1 METRDH
7 DKTIKSTS
15 VAELELWSD
24 VASKSGEL
32 ENKIQEKRIRWWE
45 SVMENDKLKNKIES
59 LHQKINNMNRHL
71 NQKAHRI
78 ALLEL
83 ELGKVKERE
92 SLTNQAGCSKTL
104 PEEQHCLAKDLSSTA
119 EELSRIKNELLTKSD
134 EVSVLLNADL
144 INKENNNESTSKELQ
159 KKCKLQ

>member
-1 METRDH
+1 METRDY
-7 DKTIKSTS
+7 DKTIKSPS

-24 VASKSGEL
+24 VASKSGEF

-59 LHQKINNMNRHL
+59 LHQKIHNMNRHL

-78 ALLEL
+78 AELEL

-104 PEEQHCLAKDLSSTA
+104 REEQHCLAKDLSSTT

-134 EVSVLLNADL
+134 EVSVLVNADL
-144 INKENNNESTSKELQ
+144 INKENNNESTSKEMQ
-159 KKCKLQ
+159 KTCKLQ